1 MADYNSTFTGAQIDA
16 GITKANSA
24 QQPPA
29 EGPFV
34 DGDKT
39 KLDGIEAG
47 ADVTDTANVTAAGAL
62 MDSEVTNLAAV
73 KAFDP
78 TDYATAAQG
87 ALADSAQQP
96 PSEGAFVNG
105 DKTKLDS
112 AVQPG
117 DNANTLGSGGA
128 TDGYVLTADGAGNAA
143 WEAASGGGGTPA
155 GSTGQLQFNDG
166 GVFAAADLWQGTNVI
181 EQRNGTN
188 AQSFNLYNTYTDAS
202 NYERGFM
209 RWDGNELE
217 IGTVSAGTGGN
228 RSVGIYSNNVRY
240 QIIGSNF
247 NQFDKNLYMNGANI
261 VTGGAGFKIGTAA
274 NQPIGFWNATP
285 VVQPTTGISAGSF
298 VANTSGISDDTATF
312 DGYTIGQV
320 VAALR
325 QIGLLA

>member
-1 MADYNSTFTGAQIDA
+1 
-16 GITKANSA
+16 
-24 QQPPA
+24 
-29 EGPFV
+29 
-34 DGDKT
+34 
-39 KLDGIEAG
+39 
-47 ADVTDTANVTAAGAL
+47 

-209 RWDGNELE
+209 RWAGNELE
-217 IGTVSAGTGGN
+217 IGTASAGTGGN